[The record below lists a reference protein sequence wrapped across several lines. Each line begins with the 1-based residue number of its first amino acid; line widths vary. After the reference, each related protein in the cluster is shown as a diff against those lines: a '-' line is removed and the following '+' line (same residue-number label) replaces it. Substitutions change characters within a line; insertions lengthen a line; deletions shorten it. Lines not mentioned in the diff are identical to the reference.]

1 MMRAALFE
9 SPGSPLKLTE
19 VPRPQPADDQV
30 LLKVRTCAV
39 CRTDV
44 HIFSGEL
51 KAPKV
56 PLILGH
62 QIVGIVEKK
71 GKNANR
77 YPIGTR
83 VGVSWLAN
91 TCGKCFYCK
100 QDQENLCEHVQFT
113 GLDHPGGFAE
123 YTTVKENFA
132 YPLPDQYNDIEVA
145 PLLCG
150 GIIGYRGY
158 EKVRMGKTIGFFGFG
173 SAAHILCQLAAK
185 EGKNVIAFT
194 RPGDQKTQ
202 QFALSLGAKAAYGS
216 DEVPKDI
223 LDAAIIFAAD
233 GALFPRALAA
243 VRKGGMVVCAE
254 ITMSDIPSFP
264 YSHIAGERHVQTL
277 SNLRRKDAEGFL
289 QTAGKLKLHA
299 HTETFSLENTQEALD
314 SILEGKIKG
323 SAVIVIDS
331 V

>member
-1 MMRAALFE
+1 MAMMRAALFE
-9 SPGSPLKLTE
+9 TPGKPLKLTE

-30 LLKVRTCAV
+30 LLKVVTCGV

-44 HIFSGEL
+44 HIYSGDL
-51 KAPKV
+51 KTPKV

-62 QIVGIVEKK
+62 QIVGMVEKR

-83 VGVSWLAN
+83 VGISWLGN

-100 QDQENLCEHVQFT
+100 QDLENLCEHAQFT
-113 GLDHPGGFAE
+113 GFDMPGGFAE
-123 YTTVKENFA
+123 YTTVTESFA
-132 YPLPDQYNDIEVA
+132 YALPDQYSDIEVA

-158 EKVRMGKTIGFFGFG
+158 EKVRSAKTIGFFGFG

-202 QFALSLGAKAAYGS
+202 QFALSLGAKAAYAS
-216 DEVPKDI
+216 DEVPNEV

-233 GALFPRALAA
+233 GTLFPRALAS

-264 YSHIAGERHVQTL
+264 YSCIAGEKHVQTL
-277 SNLRRKDAEGFL
+277 SNLRRKDAESFL
-289 QTAGKLKLHA
+289 QAAGKIKLHA
-299 HTETFSLENTQEALD
+299 RTQTFPLDHAQEAID
-314 SILEGKIKG
+314 SILHGKITG
-323 SAVIVIDS
+323 SAVIVI
-331 V
+331 